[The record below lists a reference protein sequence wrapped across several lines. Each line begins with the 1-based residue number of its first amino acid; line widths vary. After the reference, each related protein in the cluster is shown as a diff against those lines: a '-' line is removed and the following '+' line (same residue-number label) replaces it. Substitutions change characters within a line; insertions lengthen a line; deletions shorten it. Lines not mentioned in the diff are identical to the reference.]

1 MPNPNLAELGKPYR
15 FKTGN
20 TFSIKGGRTKSPK
33 RAMAQRIRYIKEFG
47 IKTDKDAER
56 LVKILESPEA
66 SIMDMQR
73 YLMEIRDA
81 VETPQ
86 EKALVLTHMQNL
98 HKLQHGEKKSI
109 DIRSMNVNIN
119 IEKEIE
125 ELDEYIETILGEED
139 EISNRN

>member
-15 FKTGN
+15 FKAGN
-20 TFSIKGGRTKSPK
+20 TISVKGGKTKSPK

-66 SIMDMQR
+66 SIMDMHR

-86 EKALVLTHMQNL
+86 EKAIVLTHMQNL
-98 HKLQHGEKKSI
+98 HKLHHGEKKSL
-109 DIRSMNVNIN
+109 DIRSLSVNVNID
-119 IEKEIE
+119 KEIE
-125 ELDEYIETILGEED
+125 DIDKYLVEVIGEDDE
-139 EISNRN
+139 